1 MLFQVLTMQT
11 IAIPTYLS
19 HLPIYQGWP
28 VPFTQAWF
36 DGKPDFRTVDP
47 QKTVRCVTEKLCATC
62 GRRLGDKSYFIG
74 GPLSKANRV
83 FTDPPMHKRCAEFA
97 AQTCPFVSGRKLEYS
112 KRPVNANMAK
122 IQEMVSTQRPTQ
134 MFILTAWTKKTR
146 LVRHGDNIFIW
157 AASWI
162 SRKTI

>member
-1 MLFQVLTMQT
+1 MQT

-47 QKTVRCVTEKLCATC
+47 QKTVRCVTEKLCAIC

-97 AQTCPFVSGRKLEYS
+97 EQASRESKHGEDSGDGF
-112 KRPVNANMAK
+112 NAAANTN
-122 IQEMVSTQRPTQ
+122 VY
-134 MFILTAWTKKTR
+134 FNR
-146 LVRHGDNIFIW
+146 LD
-157 AASWI
+157 
-162 SRKTI
+162 